1 MQEEIILSVLEQK
14 NTLALLPTGGGKSI
28 CYQLPGLAL
37 GGTTLVVSP
46 LIALM
51 NDQVSALK
59 KKGLSAVAITSAMNY
74 KEIEIALNNAALGH
88 VQFLYVSPERLENE
102 DFRKQLSY
110 LPIQLIAVDEAH
122 CISQWGYDFRPSY
135 LNIAR
140 VKEYFKQLTVI
151 AVTASATPPIVDDIL
166 KKLELENPVVFRQS
180 FERKNLRYVV
190 QLEENKTERLLKI
203 ISNIGGS
210 GIIYLKNRKETEDIS
225 AWLNRM
231 NVSATFYHAGLKNSV
246 RSERQ
251 EKWITNEVRVIVAT
265 NAFGMGIDKPDVRFV
280 VNMDLPDSIESYFQE
295 AGRAGRDGKTSYS
308 VLFFTKKDEDQL
320 WDNLEMAFPDLD
332 TIRNSY
338 NAVCNFY
345 QVAIGAGEG
354 LTVDFDIDE
363 VSRLYKLHPVLLY
376 NSIKFLEKENYVSLL
391 DAGYEAAKCFITM
404 RKEDLYNF
412 QIKFPKHEPLL
423 KTLMRSYGGILEQ
436 YVHINEKE
444 LAYRI
449 KNTAAFVTEQLEFLQ
464 KQEVLSYVRPSELPK
479 LIFLRPRVNSKHIE
493 LDKKNYDF
501 LKERQK
507 EMISQVIAY
516 ANETTICRQVF
527 LLNYFGETDAEA
539 CGFCDVC
546 LSKKT
551 KKPGSIKSE
560 IKKALATGTL
570 HIDHLK
576 EKMVRY
582 NDERW
587 TEALNE
593 MIDEGNIQ
601 MDEHRNLTL
610 IGNTEY

>member
-51 NDQVSALK
+51 NDQVKTLK

-140 VKEYFKQLTVI
+140 VKEYFKQITVI
-151 AVTASATPPIVDDIL
+151 AVTASATPPIVEDIL
-166 KKLELENPVVFRQS
+166 KKLELEKPVVFRQS

-203 ISNIGGS
+203 INNIGGS
-210 GIIYLKNRKETEDIS
+210 GIIYLKNRKKTEDIS
-225 AWLNRM
+225 AWLNR
-231 NVSATFYHAGLKNSV
+231 VGISATFYHAGLKNSV

-308 VLFFTKKDEDQL
+308 VLFYTKKDEAQL
-320 WDNLEMAFPDLD
+320 WDNLELAFPDLE

-354 LTVDFDIDE
+354 LSVDFDIDE

-376 NSIKFLEKENYVSLL
+376 NSIRFLEKENYVSLL
-391 DAGYEAAKCFITM
+391 DAGYEPAKCFITM
-404 RKEDLYNF
+404 HKEDLYNF
-412 QIKFPKHEPLL
+412 QIKFPKHESLL

-479 LIFLRPRVNSKHIE
+479 LIFLRPRVTSKHIE

-507 EMISQVIAY
+507 EKIQQVIAF
-516 ANETTICRQVF
+516 ANETNICRQVF
-527 LLNYFGETDAEA
+527 LLHYFGEDDAQA

-551 KKPGSIKSE
+551 KNSGALKSE
-560 IKKALATGTL
+560 IRKVLSEGTI
-570 HIDHLK
+570 HIDDLK
-576 EKMVRY
+576 EKLIKY

-593 MIDEGNIQ
+593 MIDDGNIQ
-601 MDEHRNLTL
+601 MDQHRNLTL
-610 IGNTEY
+610 IVDPGN